1 LINCS
6 QPINDNSEWLGVV
19 GTLKKYI
26 TDNSTKLE
34 QKMSR
39 MQKDTKDDMTNMKAD
54 MKAEMK
60 DNMTNMKAEFANI
73 ASMIEKM

>member
-26 TDNSTKLE
+26 SDNSTKLE

-39 MQKDTKDDMTNMKAD
+39 MQKDTKDDI
-54 MKAEMK
+54 KAE
-60 DNMTNMKAEFANI
+60 MKAEFAKI
-73 ASMIEKM
+73 ASMIEKMQTK